1 MTITFLPHTA
11 DVKFQASGPTIE
23 KAFEESAKAMFQ
35 SMCKEKISPKIKKQ
49 ISVKGTDKENLLY
62 NFLEELLFLLD
73 TEGFFLS
80 KAKVKITKVG
90 KKKTHKATK
99 DHAKGEE
106 GGHLFKLTADI
117 QGDDVSKYPAN
128 LDVKAITYNQMFVK
142 KQEDKFICQVVLD
155 V

>member
-1 MTITFLPHTA
+1 MAIKFLPHTA
-11 DVKFQASGPTIE
+11 DIKFQASGPTLE

-35 SMCKEKISPKIKKQ
+35 SMCKDKIAKKIKKQ

-73 TEGFFLS
+73 TEGFL
-80 KAKVKITKVG
+80 KNN
-90 KKKTHKATK
+90 KKKKLKKQRIFKKNKK
-99 DHAKGEE
+99 DTMR
-106 GGHLFKLTADI
+106 GGGGGTFSLTADLH
-117 QGDDVSKYPAN
+117 GDDVSKYPAN

-142 KQEDKFICQVVLD
+142 KQGDKFICQVVLD

>member
-1 MTITFLPHTA
+1 MAIKFLPHTA
-11 DVKFQASGPTIE
+11 DIKFQASGPTLE

-35 SMCKEKISPKIKKQ
+35 SMCKDKIAKKIKKQ

-80 KAKVKITKVG
+80 KTKVKIS
-90 KKKTHKATK
+90 KAKGSDNNTK
-99 DHAKGEE
+99 DSTKG
-106 GGHLFKLTADI
+106 GGAGTFSLTADLH
-117 QGDDVSKYPAN
+117 GDDVSKYPAN

-142 KQEDKFICQVVLD
+142 KQGDKFICQVVLD